1 MTMSATMT
9 CQSIRYATRCLILF
23 LGCVLALSG
32 GLAALLGG
40 GFAAQAGESA
50 QEEGAAMDRHDH
62 AEGTVDMMVPH
73 QKHLGPHM
81 KWTTLRPANADDAGL
96 ADQIVQT
103 LRQALAKYKDYRV
116 AMEDGYA
123 PLHPERKPKHYHFAN
138 KQRRLMAK
146 VRFDPAEPTALLYK
160 KAGDGYELEGAMYT
174 APKDMSED
182 QLNER
187 VPLSVAQWHAHV
199 NLCFQ
204 PDGSR
209 RRMTRKQFGGKGK
222 IATESECQQAGGRFV
237 PQAGGWMIHV
247 YPFESTPV
255 KIWTH

>member
-1 MTMSATMT
+1 MDGGHGELTAMCYLKFFFS
-9 CQSIRYATRCLILF
+9 
-23 LGCVLALSG
+23 CVLAFSISLLSPVDS
-32 GLAALLGG
+32 AQ
-40 GFAAQAGESA
+40 AAQAGESA
-50 QEEGAAMDRHDH
+50 QGESTAQSSDMDRHDH

-81 KWTTLRPANADDAGL
+81 KWTRLRTANADDARR
-96 ADQIVQT
+96 ADEIVQT

-116 AMEDGYA
+116 AMDDGYA
-123 PLHPERKPKHYHFAN
+123 PLHPERTPKHYHFSN
-138 KQRRLMAK
+138 KQRRFLAK
-146 VRFDPAEPTALLYK
+146 IRFDPAEPTALLYK

-174 APKDMSED
+174 APRGMSED

-187 VPLSVAQWHAHV
+187 VPLSGAQWHAHV

-209 RRMTRKQFGGKGK
+209 LRMTRKQLGRKGT

>member
-1 MTMSATMT
+1 MLGQGLRKS
-9 CQSIRYATRCLILF
+9 TRCLRFSLGIVVAFSGSLLF
-23 LGCVLALSG
+23 LMDGARS
-32 GLAALLGG
+32 
-40 GFAAQAGESA
+40 AQADESVQGESTA
-50 QEEGAAMDRHDH
+50 QSMDM
-62 AEGTVDMMVPH
+62 E
-73 QKHLGPHM
+73 
-81 KWTTLRPANADDAGL
+81 
-96 ADQIVQT
+96 T

-116 AMEDGYA
+116 AMDDGYV

-138 KQRRLMAK
+138 KQRRFLAK
-146 VRFDPAEPTALLYK
+146 VRFEPAEPTALLYRK
-160 KAGDGYELEGAMYT
+160 TGDGYELEGAMYT
-174 APKDMSED
+174 APKGMSED

-199 NLCFQ
+199 NICFQ

-209 RRMTRKQFGGKGK
+209 RRMTRKQLGFKGT

-247 YPFESTPV
+247 YPFESTPA

>member
-1 MTMSATMT
+1 
-9 CQSIRYATRCLILF
+9 
-23 LGCVLALSG
+23 
-32 GLAALLGG
+32 
-40 GFAAQAGESA
+40 
-50 QEEGAAMDRHDH
+50 
-62 AEGTVDMMVPH
+62 
-73 QKHLGPHM
+73 M
-81 KWTTLRPANADDAGL
+81 KWTVLRTANADDARR

-116 AMEDGYA
+116 AMDDGYA
-123 PLHPERKPKHYHFAN
+123 LLHPERKPKHYHFAN
-138 KQRRLMAK
+138 KQRRFQAK
-146 VRFDPAEPTALLYK
+146 VRFEPAEPTALLYK

-174 APKDMSED
+174 APRGMSED

-199 NLCFQ
+199 NICFQ

-209 RRMTRKQFGGKGK
+209 RRMTRKQLGFKGT

-247 YPFESTPV
+247 YPFEATPV

>member
-1 MTMSATMT
+1 MF
-9 CQSIRYATRCLILF
+9 F
-23 LGCVLALSG
+23 LSFALAFLANLLSPMDG
-32 GLAALLGG
+32 ARLAR
-40 GFAAQAGESA
+40 AGESLQGESAA
-50 QEEGAAMDRHDH
+50 QSMDMDRPDH
-62 AEGTVDMMVPH
+62 AEETVDMMVPH
-73 QKHLGPHM
+73 QKHRGPHM
-81 KWTTLRPANADDAGL
+81 KWTVLRTANSDDAER

-116 AMEDGYA
+116 AMDDGYA

-138 KQRRLMAK
+138 KQRRFLAK
-146 VRFDPAEPTALLYK
+146 VRFEPAEPTALLYK
-160 KAGDGYELEGAMYT
+160 KTRDVYELEGAMYT
-174 APKDMSED
+174 APRDMSED

-204 PDGSR
+204 SDGSR
-209 RRMTRKQFGGKGK
+209 RRMTRKQLGFKST

-237 PQAGGWMIHV
+237 QQAGGWMIHV
-247 YPFESTPV
+247 YPFEATPL

>member
-1 MTMSATMT
+1 MAGQGFRESM
-9 CQSIRYATRCLILF
+9 RCFGFF
-23 LGCVLALSG
+23 LSWVLAFSVS
-32 GLAALLGG
+32 LLTPMDG
-40 GFAAQAGESA
+40 ARSVQAGESA
-50 QEEGAAMDRHDH
+50 QGESPGQSTGMDRHDH

-81 KWTTLRPANADDAGL
+81 KWTRLRSANVDDAGG

-116 AMEDGYA
+116 ALTDEYA

-138 KQRRLMAK
+138 KQRRFLAK
-146 VRFDPAEPTALLYK
+146 VRFDPAEPTALLYRK
-160 KAGDGYELEGAMYT
+160 TGDAYELEGAMYT
-174 APKDMSED
+174 ASKGMGED

-199 NLCFQ
+199 NICFQ

-209 RRMTRKQFGGKGK
+209 RRMTRKQLGFKGR

-247 YPFESTPV
+247 YPSESTPA

>member
-1 MTMSATMT
+1 MF
-9 CQSIRYATRCLILF
+9 F
-23 LGCVLALSG
+23 LSLALAISVSLLTPMDG
-32 GLAALLGG
+32 AGLA
-40 GFAAQAGESA
+40 QAVESA
-50 QEEGAAMDRHDH
+50 QEESPGQSMDMDRHDH

-73 QKHLGPHM
+73 QKHRGPHM
-81 KWTTLRPANADDAGL
+81 RWTTLRTANADDVGR

-116 AMEDGYA
+116 AIDDGYVL
-123 PLHPERKPKHYHFAN
+123 LHPERKPKHHHFAN
-138 KQRRLMAK
+138 KQRRFQAK
-146 VRFDPAEPTALLYK
+146 AHFDPAEPTALLYK
-160 KAGDGYELEGAMYT
+160 KSGDGYAFEGAMYT
-174 APKDMSED
+174 APKGMSDD

-199 NLCFQ
+199 NICFQ

-209 RRMTRKQFGGKGK
+209 RRMTRKQLGFKGT
-222 IATESECQQAGGRFV
+222 IATELECQQAGGRFV

-247 YPFESTPV
+247 YPFEATPT